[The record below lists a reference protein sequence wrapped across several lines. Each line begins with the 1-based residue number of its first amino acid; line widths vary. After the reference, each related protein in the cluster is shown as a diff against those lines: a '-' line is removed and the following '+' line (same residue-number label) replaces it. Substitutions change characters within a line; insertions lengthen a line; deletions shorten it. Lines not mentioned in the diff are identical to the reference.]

1 MGWTFVTGN
10 KEEDMKRTTISERCL
25 DVYPWIRFGY
35 CLVKDLSVLQPSDS
49 LKEKQKETEAF
60 IRNNSEHLLERAK
73 AISRFYKA
81 QGEKN
86 RSHIESLI
94 KSISNGKSIKPVNF
108 IVDSVMIAELRNALL
123 LGVHDLDRIE
133 GNIVLDASSEGESFV
148 GIGQRTI
155 TTRQNEVVLRD
166 HSGIWASYTQGPDAR
181 TVVDAASKNVMIL
194 GFFTPETSREVMI
207 EGIRDAVENL
217 LKVSRGEAEEVR
229 VIP

>member
-1 MGWTFVTGN
+1 
-10 KEEDMKRTTISERCL
+10 MKRTTISERCL
-25 DVYPWIRFGY
+25 DVYPWMRFGY

>member
-1 MGWTFVTGN
+1 
-10 KEEDMKRTTISERCL
+10 MKQMMISERCL
-25 DVYPWIRFGY
+25 EVYPWMKFGY
-35 CLVKDLSVLQPSDS
+35 CLVKDLSVVQPSDH
-49 LKEKQKETEAF
+49 LKEKQKETEAY
-60 IRNNSEHLLERAK
+60 IRNNFQSLIERAK

-94 KSISNGKSIKPVNF
+94 KSISNGKNIKPVNF

-133 GNIVLDASSEGESFV
+133 GDIVLDAAREGESFI

-155 TTRQNEVVLRD
+155 TTRQDEIVLRD
-166 HSGIWASYTQGPDAR
+166 VTGIWASYTQGPDAR
-181 TVVDAASKNVMIL
+181 TVVYPDSKNVMIL

-207 EGIRDAVENL
+207 GGIREAVDNL
-217 LKVSRGEAEEVR
+217 MKAGEGEAEEVR

>member
-1 MGWTFVTGN
+1 
-10 KEEDMKRTTISERCL
+10 MKGVTISERCL
-25 DVYPWIRFGY
+25 EVYSWMKFGY
-35 CLVKDLSVLQPSDS
+35 CVVKNLSAAQPSDY
-49 LKEKQKETEAF
+49 LEAQQKETEAS
-60 IRNNSEHLLERAK
+60 IRSNFQSLVERAK
-73 AISRFYKA
+73 AISRFYKV

-123 LGVHDLDRIE
+123 LGVHDLDRIA
-133 GNIVLDASSEGESFV
+133 GDIVLDAAGEGESFA

-155 TTRQNEVVLRD
+155 TTRKNEIVLRD
-166 HSGIWASYTQGPDAR
+166 SAGIWASYTQGPDAR
-181 TVVDAASKNVMIL
+181 TVVHPDSKNIMIL

-207 EGIRDAVENL
+207 GGLQDAVDIL
-217 LKVSRGEAEEVR
+217 LKAGNGDAEEVL